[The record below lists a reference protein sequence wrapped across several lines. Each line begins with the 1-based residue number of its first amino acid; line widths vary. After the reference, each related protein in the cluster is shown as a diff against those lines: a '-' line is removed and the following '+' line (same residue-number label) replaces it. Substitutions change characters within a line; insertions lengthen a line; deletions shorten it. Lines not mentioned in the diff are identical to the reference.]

1 MRKNVLFFTYDFPYP
16 TTSGGKIRAHNLIRF
31 GLKNHNVHLFS
42 FTREDISEK
51 RKQALKDIGVK
62 SITLFPR
69 RKVFDPRNI
78 SLFSNDSVFKKLYWS
93 QKIDQILFDYLQE
106 NNIDVLFCESFY
118 TGFYLSGKAKGLNI
132 KKIFGTENIEY
143 QIYQDY
149 IKQNKLGILK
159 NVLTRE
165 VEKIRSEEVL
175 ALKSADL
182 TLAVSEAEQKM
193 LLDLDKSSQVK
204 VVENGVDLKTFSY
217 SWVKRNTKNLL
228 FVGNF
233 SYFPNRAA
241 IKYFYDEVFK
251 KMTDVDLRLRIIGKD
266 SDRLKIRDM
275 RLTTVSYVDDIHKE
289 YANADVFVFPV
300 KLGGGSNFKV
310 IEAMASGVPVVGF
323 KDRLEGISVIED
335 VHYLKA
341 NDASSFKEAINNVLS
356 DEDLANKVS
365 RNARLHM
372 EKHFEWSKIGEKL
385 DNLLLS
391 L

>member
-16 TTSGGKIRAHNLIRF
+16 TTSGGKIRAHNLICF

-93 QKIDQILFDYLQE
+93 QKIDQILFDYLRE
-106 NNIDVLFCESFY
+106 NSIDVLFCESFY
-118 TGFYLSGKAKGLNI
+118 TGFYLSGKTKGLNI

-149 IKQNKLGILK
+149 VKQNKLGILK
-159 NVLTRE
+159 NVLTSE
-165 VEKIRSEEVL
+165 VEKIKSEEVL
-175 ALKSADL
+175 ALKNADL

-266 SDRLKIRDM
+266 SDRLKIR
-275 RLTTVSYVDDIHKE
+275 
-289 YANADVFVFPV
+289 
-300 KLGGGSNFKV
+300 
-310 IEAMASGVPVVGF
+310 
-323 KDRLEGISVIED
+323 
-335 VHYLKA
+335 
-341 NDASSFKEAINNVLS
+341 
-356 DEDLANKVS
+356 
-365 RNARLHM
+365 
-372 EKHFEWSKIGEKL
+372 
-385 DNLLLS
+385 
-391 L
+391 